1 MYKKT
6 LILVLVVTALSL
18 AACAEAGD
26 FGAEESILQRSVGE
40 PELAPGLALEVAG
53 DAVSFID
60 SDEAAQALDFT
71 QVQDRLII
79 RTGNLSI
86 IVEDTEE
93 TLVMIG
99 RLAEARGGWI
109 VSSNVFESGGAKRG
123 DITIR
128 IPAEEFDAT
137 LAAIKESAKE
147 VPSEFTESQDVTEEY
162 IDLDARL
169 TNLASTADRVRN
181 FLDDARNVEEALA
194 VNRELSRLESDIE
207 VIKGRMQYLSQSA
220 AFSTLSIDIT
230 PDELS
235 QPLEVGGWRP
245 EGIARSAIEALLN
258 TLQSLGSIFIWV
270 VIFCLPLG
278 IIFGIPA
285 FLILRYGY
293 RRWQRRRAVY
303 EEDLEEE

>member
-1 MYKKT
+1 MNKKT
-6 LILVLVVTALSL
+6 LILILVAAAFNL
-18 AACAEAGD
+18 AACAEAGGFD
-26 FGAEESILQRSVGE
+26 SVGSIAQKSIGA
-40 PELAPGLALEVAG
+40 PELAGEAAP
-53 DAVSFID
+53 FID
-60 SDEAAQALDFT
+60 SNGAAVTLDFT
-71 QVQDRLII
+71 QFQDRLII

-86 IVEDTEE
+86 IVVDTEE
-93 TLVMIG
+93 TLLMVG
-99 RLAEARGGWI
+99 RLAEAKGGWV

-128 IPAEEFDAT
+128 IPADEFEAT
-137 LAAIKESAKE
+137 LAAIKESAME

-169 TNLASTADRVRN
+169 TNLESTADRVRS
-181 FLDDARNVEEALA
+181 FLDEARNVEEALA
-194 VNRELSRLESDIE
+194 VNQELSRLESDIE

-258 TLQSLGSIFIWV
+258 TLQSLASISIWV

-293 RRWQRRRAVY
+293 RRWQRRSAVY

>member
-1 MYKKT
+1 MNKKA
-6 LILVLVVTALSL
+6 LILILIVAAFSL
-18 AACAEAGD
+18 AACAEAGGLD
-26 FGAEESILQRSVGE
+26 SAASFAQESIGAPEVAL
-40 PELAPGLALEVAG
+40 ELAGEAAP
-53 DAVSFID
+53 FID
-60 SDEAAQALDFT
+60 SDVAAETLEFT
-71 QVQDRLII
+71 QFQDRLII
-79 RTGNLSI
+79 RSGHLSI

-93 TLVMIG
+93 TLMMIG
-99 RLAEARGGWI
+99 RLAVARGGWI

-128 IPAEEFDAT
+128 IPAEAFDAT
-137 LAAIKESAKE
+137 LADIKDSAKE
-147 VPSEFTESQDVTEEY
+147 VPSEFTDSQDVTEEY
-162 IDLDARL
+162 VDLDARL
-169 TNLASTADRVRN
+169 TNLESTADRVRG
-181 FLDDARNVEEALA
+181 FLDEARNVEEALA

-235 QPLEVGGWRP
+235 QPLEIGGWRP

-258 TLQSLGSIFIWV
+258 VLQSLATIFIYA

-278 IIFGIPA
+278 IIFGIPG

-293 RRWQRRRAVY
+293 RRWQLGERSTRKI
-303 EEDLEEE
+303 